1 MNDEEKTVFTLMA
14 LGKLILIAIC
24 VFPLVGILITGQP
37 SNDAQNLPLYSG
49 IGLAVAF
56 VVFVSETITLGKM
69 FKRNRSDIPTLVIIL
84 TIVTIP
90 VLLLLRSSTFS
101 VFVILAGYYS
111 GMFVAELL
119 FKAKGGI

>member
-56 VVFVSETITLGKM
+56 VMFVSETITLGKM

-84 TIVTIP
+84 TIVTVP

-101 VFVILAGYYS
+101 VFVILAGYYC